1 MSGPSY
7 NRCPPHLQPF
17 AAPFYPSNT
26 VRRPQPPPPPPPF
39 AAGDVPQTPDQL
51 QEIMRRRL
59 HAHMVPVVLIPVD
72 RPGFIPNYPRFD
84 PSSLS
89 HQIEDDDY
97 YQDSFFFDENDG
109 NLIRFLDEEEGGGNN
124 IADELSE
131 ETIVKNLRTRVSSM
145 ESNAVDYEQEVC
157 VVCLDGLFGETDK
170 VIATLGC
177 GHVFHVECI
186 KNWLLRKNECP
197 MCKSKALVFD

>member
-1 MSGPSY
+1 MSGGSY

-17 AAPFYPSNT
+17 TAAPFPSNT
-26 VRRPQPPPPPPPF
+26 VHRPQPPPPF

-89 HQIEDDDY
+89 HHQEDDY
-97 YQDSFFFDENDG
+97 YQDSFFFDENDE
-109 NLIRFLDEEEGGGNN
+109 NLIRFLDEEEGGGST

-131 ETIVKNLRTRVSSM
+131 ERIVKNLRTRASSM
-145 ESNAVDYEQEVC
+145 EIDAVDYEQEVC
-157 VVCLDGLFGETDK
+157 VVCLDGLFGETEK

-177 GHVFHVECI
+177 GHVYHVECI
-186 KNWLLRKNECP
+186 TNWLLRKNECP

>member
-1 MSGPSY
+1 MSGASY

-17 AAPFYPSNT
+17 AAGPFPSNT
-26 VRRPQPPPPPPPF
+26 VHRHQPPPPPPPP
-39 AAGDVPQTPDQL
+39 AAADVPQTPDQL
-51 QEIMRRRL
+51 QEFMRRRL

-89 HQIEDDDY
+89 HQIEDDY
-97 YQDSFFFDENDG
+97 YQDSFFFDENDE
-109 NLIRFLDEEEGGGNN
+109 NLIRFLDEEEGGGST

-131 ETIVKNLRTRVSSM
+131 DTIVKNLRTRASV
-145 ESNAVDYEQEVC
+145 EIDAVDYEQEVC
-157 VVCLDGLFGETDK
+157 VVCLDGLFGETEK

>member
-1 MSGPSY
+1 
-7 NRCPPHLQPF
+7 
-17 AAPFYPSNT
+17 
-26 VRRPQPPPPPPPF
+26 PPPPPP
-39 AAGDVPQTPDQL
+39 AAADVPQTPDQL

-72 RPGFIPNYPRFD
+72 QPGFIPNYPRFD

-89 HQIEDDDY
+89 HQIEDDY
-97 YQDSFFFDENDG
+97 YYDSLFFDENDE
-109 NLIRFLDEEEGGGNN
+109 NLIRFLDEEEGGGNTMTFGGNN
-124 IADELSE
+124 IVELSEETMVAQLSE
-131 ETIVKNLRTRVSSM
+131 ETIVKNLRTRASSM
-145 ESNAVDYEQEVC
+145 EINDVDYEQEVC
-157 VVCLDGLFGETDK
+157 VVCLDDLFGENEK

-177 GHVFHVECI
+177 GHVYHVECI